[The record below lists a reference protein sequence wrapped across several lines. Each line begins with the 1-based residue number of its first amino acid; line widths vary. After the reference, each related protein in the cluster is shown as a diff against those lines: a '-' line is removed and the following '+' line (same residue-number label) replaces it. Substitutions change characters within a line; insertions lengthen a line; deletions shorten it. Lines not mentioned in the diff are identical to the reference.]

1 MARRS
6 INLTDLLHEYLV
18 ANSVR
23 EPAVLAR
30 LRAETAPMEMAG
42 MQISPEQGQF
52 MRLLV
57 ELVGARRV
65 IEVGTFTGYSSLAV
79 ALSLPADGRIVACD
93 VNRDWTDIARR
104 YWAEAGVAGKIDL
117 RLAPARDTLDALIA
131 AGEQGRYDFAFID
144 ADKKNYDA
152 YYERCLQL
160 VELLLRERSSMATPS
175 GRHASHAA
183 VISTTVR
190 RRRRGRGRGRGRYGR
205 GVRVGR
211 HDERRRCRARD
222 QAAVQLLV
230 VVMQLRREL
239 LHARR

>member
-160 VELLLRERSSMATPS
+160 VRADGLLAIDNVLWNGKVIDPS
-175 GRHASHAA
+175 AQDEDTSAIRALNAKIA
-183 VISTTVR
+183 K
-190 RRRRGRGRGRGRYGR
+190 
-205 GVRVGR
+205 
-211 HDERRRCRARD
+211 DERVTVSLLPIGDGLTLARK
-222 QAAVQLLV
+222 
-230 VVMQLRREL
+230 R
-239 LHARR
+239 